1 MIDGVSVRGEG
12 FTVSGVSFP
21 QTLEGGESLTLTVRF
36 SPSEDGKKSG
46 NVSLLSYA
54 AGSPAQIALAGNGIS
69 NSASGQLSVNPVA
82 FDFGNVPTG
91 NTETRDFVLSNLGGT
106 ALTVTQASVAGTN
119 FTLSGLLL
127 PLTLQVGQIAT
138 FQVSFTP
145 DTSGAVTGSISLV
158 SDAANSPTVMSLSGD
173 GVVLIGTLAVN
184 PWIID
189 FGDISAGTS
198 TTQNVTHTNTGN
210 ADVTITE
217 STLTGGPGFSASQ
230 LSLPLLLAAGQSIS
244 FNVTFSPSAA
254 GALTGSVSFLSD
266 AVNSPTTLSLSGAGI
281 AAPTPGQLNL
291 NPSGVD
297 FGDVTVG
304 NSGSTGVTLSNSG
317 GTAISVSSANVSGVG
332 FSLNGLTFPVTIAPG
347 GTTTA
352 NVTFSPSAAG
362 ALTGSVSFLSDA
374 VNSPTALSLSGA
386 GIEPETHSVSLAW
399 DASTSPNVSGH
410 HVYRRTQS
418 SGPFSPI
425 NLFLVLSTTFT
436 DSSVLAGQTYF
447 YVVTAVDANGVE
459 SIFSNEAT
467 AVVPS
472 P

>member
-1 MIDGVSVRGEG
+1 MIDGVSVTGEG

-46 NVSLLSYA
+46 NVSLPSNA

-69 NSASGQLSVNPVA
+69 SSASGQLSVNPIA
-82 FDFGNVPTG
+82 LDFGNVPTG
-91 NTETRDFVLSNLGGT
+91 NTETRDVVLSNSGGT

-119 FTLSGLLL
+119 FTLSGLPL
-127 PLTLQVGQIAT
+127 PLTLQVGETAT
-138 FQVSFTP
+138 FQGSFTP
-145 DTSGAVTGSISLV
+145 DTSGAVTGSISLL
-158 SDAANSPTVMSLSGD
+158 SDASNSPTVMSLSGD

-198 TTQNVTHTNTGN
+198 TTQNVTLTNTGN
-210 ADVTITE
+210 VDVTITE
-217 STLTGGPGFSASQ
+217 SILTGGTGFSTSQ
-230 LSLPLLLAAGQSIS
+230 LSLPLTLAAGQSISFSVTFTPSVEGNVAASISLLSDASNSPTTLSLTGNGIVLVGILNATPTSIDFGDAIVGVSEAQTVTLANSGTGDLNLSSAQVTGSAFSVSGLSTPLLLAAGQSIS
-244 FNVTFSPSAA
+244 FNVTFSPSTA
-254 GALTGSVSFLSD
+254 GAVTGSVSFLSD

-281 AAPTPGQLNL
+281 E
-291 NPSGVD
+291 
-297 FGDVTVG
+297 
-304 NSGSTGVTLSNSG
+304 
-317 GTAISVSSANVSGVG
+317 
-332 FSLNGLTFPVTIAPG
+332 PV
-347 GTTTA
+347 
-352 NVTFSPSAAG
+352 
-362 ALTGSVSFLSDA
+362 
-374 VNSPTALSLSGA
+374 
-386 GIEPETHSVSLAW
+386 THSVSLAW

-418 SGPFSPI
+418 SGPYSPI

>member
-1 MIDGVSVRGEG
+1 MIDGVSVTGEG

-46 NVSLLSYA
+46 NVSLPSNA

-69 NSASGQLSVNPVA
+69 SSASGQLRVNPIA
-82 FDFGNVPTG
+82 LDFGNVPTG
-91 NTETRDFVLSNLGGT
+91 NTETRDVVLSNSGGT

-119 FTLSGLLL
+119 FTLSGLPL
-127 PLTLQVGQIAT
+127 PLTLQVGETAT
-138 FQVSFTP
+138 FQGSFTP
-145 DTSGAVTGSISLV
+145 DTSGAVTGSISLL
-158 SDAANSPTVMSLSGD
+158 SDASNSPTTLSLTGN
-173 GVVLIGTLAVN
+173 GIVLVGILNAT
-184 PWIID
+184 PTSID
-189 FGDISAGTS
+189 FGDAIVGVSEAQTVTLANSGTGDLNLSSAQVTGSAFSVSGLS
-198 TTQNVTHTNTGN
+198 T
-210 ADVTITE
+210 
-217 STLTGGPGFSASQ
+217 
-230 LSLPLLLAAGQSIS
+230 PLLLAAGQSIS
-244 FNVTFSPSAA
+244 FNVTFSPSTA
-254 GALTGSVSFLSD
+254 GAVTGSVSFLSD

-281 AAPTPGQLNL
+281 E
-291 NPSGVD
+291 
-297 FGDVTVG
+297 
-304 NSGSTGVTLSNSG
+304 
-317 GTAISVSSANVSGVG
+317 
-332 FSLNGLTFPVTIAPG
+332 PV
-347 GTTTA
+347 
-352 NVTFSPSAAG
+352 
-362 ALTGSVSFLSDA
+362 
-374 VNSPTALSLSGA
+374 
-386 GIEPETHSVSLAW
+386 THSVSLAW

-418 SGPFSPI
+418 SGPYSPI